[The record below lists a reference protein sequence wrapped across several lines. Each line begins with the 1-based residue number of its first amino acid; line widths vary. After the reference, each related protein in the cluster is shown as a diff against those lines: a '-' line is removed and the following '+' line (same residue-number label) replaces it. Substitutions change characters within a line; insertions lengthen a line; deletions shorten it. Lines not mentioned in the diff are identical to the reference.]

1 MIFIIVFLNA
11 GILIYLGYLRS
22 SLKNELETSSSV
34 SLNQD
39 AEKKAQDLTELERQV
54 RDGYSF
60 IERAKKINSEEERR
74 IWWSRVLQ
82 ELANASGPGIKI
94 TKFEVDKKDFRQ
106 IKVSGVAATRESMIF
121 LEQRLKV
128 SEFYKEVIS
137 PVSNLTSKENVSF
150 EFTLK
155 LKDEWKN

>member
-1 MIFIIVFLNA
+1 
-11 GILIYLGYLRS
+11 
-22 SLKNELETSSSV
+22 
-34 SLNQD
+34 
-39 AEKKAQDLTELERQV
+39 V